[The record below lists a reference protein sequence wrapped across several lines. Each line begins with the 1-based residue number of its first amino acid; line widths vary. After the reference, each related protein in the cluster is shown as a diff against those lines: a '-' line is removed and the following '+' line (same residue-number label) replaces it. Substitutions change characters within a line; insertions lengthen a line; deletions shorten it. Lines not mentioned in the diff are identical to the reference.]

1 MPRHLL
7 PLAAVVLVAG
17 CAGGAPVVRTIP
29 VEVRCPVAA
38 PPVPAWEFP
47 AMPGDIRDWADLY
60 PTVKGNVEADRIT
73 AAAYRKT
80 WEACHEDAQ
89 GPGQP

>member
-7 PLAAVVLVAG
+7 CIAAVLVAG
-17 CAGGAPVVRTIP
+17 CAGQPVVRTIP
-29 VEVRCPVAA
+29 VEVRCPVAE
-38 PPVPAWEFP
+38 PPVPSWELP
-47 AMPGDIRDWADLY
+47 AMPADIRDWADLY

-89 GPGQP
+89 GPGEP